1 MAGLISN
8 NQYLSPKRL
17 KLIAHITFWAGYFL
31 FVSFIHTSFL
41 DLRQSILRTLIMG
54 FFHGALVYLHLN
66 WAVPRFYEKQR
77 YMTYT
82 LVIICLLSIF
92 SLLRLIV
99 DFQMSQYTQALQD
112 LVLTPTHVITVFMT
126 GVVVL
131 LITAPIR
138 LVEDGYQKLQLQQ
151 QLKNQRLEAEL
162 KFLKAQVNP
171 HFLFNALNNIYS
183 LAFTQSEMTAPVI
196 MKLSEMMRYMLYEC
210 KAERVPLKS
219 EIKYLENFIE
229 LQQLKTPDLQQ
240 INFQFE
246 GQIEKVNIP
255 PLLFVPLFENAFK
268 HGNLEQTKEG
278 WLKAN
283 LKIVENRLVF
293 NIQNSIG
300 TNTKK
305 DTVGGIGLENIQ
317 QRLELLFPEE
327 YVFRVNNEGNTFEVM
342 VSLPLDKLKEG
353 TH

>member
-1 MAGLISN
+1 MAGFIGN

-17 KLIAHITFWAGYFL
+17 KLIAHITFWVSYFL
-31 FVSFIHTSFL
+31 FVSFLLTNFL
-41 DLRQSILRTLIMG
+41 DLRQSILRTFIMG
-54 FFHGALVYLHLN
+54 LFHGGLVYLHLG
-66 WAVPRFYEKQR
+66 WAVPKFYEKQK
-77 YMTYT
+77 YLTYAA
-82 LVIICLLSIF
+82 IIALLIIIF
-92 SLLRLIV
+92 SLLRLLV
-99 DFQMSQYTQALQD
+99 DFQMSQFTQLYQE
-112 LVLTPTHVITVFMT
+112 LILSPVHIVTVFMT

-131 LITAPIR
+131 LITAPLK

-151 QLKNQRLEAEL
+151 QLKNQQLEAEL

-219 EIKYLENFIE
+219 EIQYLENFIE

-240 INFQFE
+240 IDFKYE
-246 GQIEKVNIP
+246 GPIEKINIP

-268 HGNLEQTKEG
+268 HGNLEQTKAG

-283 LKIVENRLVF
+283 LKVTEHNLVF
-293 NIQNSIG
+293 HIQNSIG
-300 TNTKK
+300 TSTKK
-305 DTVGGIGLENIQ
+305 DTVGGIGLENIH
-317 QRLELLFPEE
+317 QRLELLFPNE
-327 YVFRVNNEGNTFEVM
+327 YDFQVKNEKNVFSVM
-342 VSLPLDKLKEG
+342 VSLPLAKLTEK
-353 TH
+353 